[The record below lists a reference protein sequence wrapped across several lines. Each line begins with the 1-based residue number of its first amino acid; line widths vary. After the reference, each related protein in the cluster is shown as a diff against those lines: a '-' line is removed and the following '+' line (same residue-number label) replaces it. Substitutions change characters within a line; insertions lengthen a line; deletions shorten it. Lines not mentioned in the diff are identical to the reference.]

1 MGVVFM
7 RKYIIDKFIN
17 TQLKEKNFIKQ
28 IQIINCSPISLK
40 RAIRRKRYKEE
51 TFILIKA
58 MMKDIK
64 RLESE
69 GIIEKNG
76 RKWKINI

>member
-1 MGVVFM
+1 M
-7 RKYIIDKFIN
+7 RKYTLDKFVN
-17 TQLKEKNFIKQ
+17 TQLKEKNFKKQ
-28 IQIINCSPISLK
+28 LQIINCSPISLK
-40 RAIRRKRYKEE
+40 RAKRRKRYKEE
-51 TFILIKA
+51 TFLLIKA